1 MDTTLTSVLRKV
13 PLFAGL
19 DEPSLLTLAQHS
31 RRRRFP
37 PGETL
42 FHEGDP
48 GYTLYVIIS
57 GRVKVQ
63 TVGSAGEII
72 QIAQRGVGEH
82 FGELSLFDGKPRM
95 ADVVTIEPCDL
106 LMLDHSDFV
115 RCVEQSSKFAIGIM
129 SNLADRIRQAAD
141 HLESHR
147 ELDVTGRIA
156 EALLDLVAVYGED
169 DPAGGKRITHKITQ
183 QQLAEQIGATRES
196 VSRAL
201 TGLRDVQ
208 ALRLDGRTLVVLNEK
223 RLRRACSR

>member
-13 PLFAGL
+13 PLFSGL
-19 DEPSLLTLAQHS
+19 DEASLLALAQRS
-31 RRRRFP
+31 RRFP
-37 PGETL
+37 VGETL

-48 GYTLYVIIS
+48 GYTLYIIIS

-63 TVGSAGEII
+63 TIGGAGEIV
-72 QIAQRGVGEH
+72 QIAQCGVGEH
-82 FGELSLFDGKPRM
+82 FGELSLFDGKSRM
-95 ADVVTIEPCDL
+95 ADVVTTEPCDL
-106 LMLDHSDFV
+106 LMLDHADFV
-115 RCVEQSSKFAIGIM
+115 RCVEQSSKFAIAIM
-129 SNLADRIRQAAD
+129 ANLADRIRQAAD
-141 HLESHR
+141 SLESHR

-156 EALLDLVAVYGED
+156 EALLDLLAVYGED
-169 DPAGGKRITHKITQ
+169 DPAGGRRITHKITQ

-208 ALRLDGRTLVVLNEK
+208 ALRIDGRTLVVLSEK